1 MTDLTIN
8 PKKFNLPSYIN
19 IPHFLYQDNRLDKA
33 ASLIASFFYSI
44 HTSGN
49 DITASVDYLCLLAS
63 VNKRQYYNIMN
74 QLEESK
80 YIKRTGFT
88 NRTKTNWIYA
98 PKSTVTIVELETNAT
113 QCTTVEDLNT
123 SAIECSKL
131 VHSSAVNLC
140 TPVHTYNKDDI
151 KVDKNTTTSSMFN
164 FEEYKQEEKTALND
178 SLIANNESQLKEKFK
193 TEALTDTAC
202 NETFKSRFTGI
213 EVTLIQLYEECC
225 DYWSQK
231 NQMVYKARFL
241 THLKKTP
248 IDKYKTGS
256 SASKY
261 PTKEQRDA
269 EYKKIEQREK
279 ESEQRRQ
286 QDIDRSAKLKNI
298 DKRKEITQ
306 TASSALSSCLNALRQ

>member
-1 MTDLTIN
+1 MTANNNN
-8 PKKFNLPSYIN
+8 PYV
-19 IPHFLYQDNRLDKA
+19 
-33 ASLIASFFYSI
+33 ASFFVVPAYIMSLPGLTLSFLRVYETIFQFWNHRKTCFLSLDSI
-44 HTSGN
+44 
-49 DITASVDYLCLLAS
+49 CE
-63 VNKRQYYNIMN
+63 R
-74 QLEESK
+74 
-80 YIKRTGFT
+80 
-88 NRTKTNWIYA
+88 
-98 PKSTVTIVELETNAT
+98 
-113 QCTTVEDLNT
+113 TTVGRSQVCEALLFFEKHNELQRIKKGGRRYLLQPSKPIETDCTEIIPESGGADCEVRRSGLGESGGADYNNKKLNK
-123 SAIECSKL
+123 E
-131 VHSSAVNLC
+131 N
-140 TPVHTYNKDDI
+140 N
-151 KVDKNTTTSSMFN
+151 NTTTSNIS
-164 FEEYKQEEKTALND
+164 FENYKNEEKSALANSSNNHSD
-178 SLIANNESQLKEKFK
+178 SLLKEKFK

-286 QDIDRSAKLKNI
+286 QDIDRSAKVKNI